1 MSQSSINVFEISSN
15 IGHIFRMCSGCVQ
28 GLFRVY
34 SECIQSVFRVCSE
47 CVQSVFSVC
56 SECVQSMFN
65 IEIISSPSAS
75 SVSIFG
81 IF

>member
-1 MSQSSINVFEISSN
+1 
-15 IGHIFRMCSGCVQ
+15 MCSD
-28 GLFRVY
+28 
-34 SECIQSVFRVCSE
+34 
-47 CVQSVFSVC
+47 CVQSVFRVC

-81 IF
+81 IFTSRLSDFQVRVDAGDARRQELGTAPATSKVVVRIQ